1 MTRTPNAFRSISRTA
16 ALALVLL
23 GGSVRAQE
31 PAPSS
36 IESLLA
42 DARRKYDEV
51 DHTGA
56 VAALDRAIP
65 LMQARRGDRTVQPLL
80 VAAYLLRARTYFV
93 LRDFAKSQAD
103 MEALL
108 RVDPAYRMPGDVSA
122 RVTALFED
130 TRKTVV
136 GEIVLTV
143 TPQNADVDVDG
154 VPLTGPERALS
165 LASGPHTIA
174 ARRSGYRPDSREITV
189 TAGTSQP
196 LEITLERT
204 SASLS
209 FVTIPAGVEVSVDG
223 TPRGATVEAGRTQ
236 QDQDIAARFKLPP
249 DKAWGRM
256 TLTDLTVGQHLLEFN
271 KSCFVAAKNTV
282 PIDRFTDYST
292 EPIIL
297 KPATGTLKIT
307 SAGGDAMV
315 YVDDQQRGNAPMT
328 LTECEGTRTIEV
340 RSQRYGG
347 RFVRRVTIRPGDQQ
361 TIEAQPKPAFA
372 LLSVSGLPE
381 GLRGAED
388 LRVKVEQALISTTG
402 VTVFAPPPDRA
413 QKALQDEK
421 LEPGWLAFDR
431 SGREMGKAAENITP
445 AARRDLS
452 ARLSQKMEAQGIA
465 AVSVNSTDRSN
476 VFVSLLASGS
486 AEPDVIA
493 FTPDSPES
501 AARAVDALDV
511 GVELYTP
518 SIGLLA
524 IDVIDLAGA
533 VVARVER
540 SGGAAAAG
548 LAAGDVIVGANG
560 TSLANAQALADVIR
574 NLAAG
579 ATLSLDVR
587 PRGAT
592 PPRKVELRPVLVPR
606 ALAMADKTM
615 RFNPILLHLRRLLA
629 SQPGNDEQVLRLNI
643 GIALM
648 RLGNWQD
655 ARPELE
661 RVSLPPGGGVSDG
674 TVQYLRGLCYEAL
687 GLFADAEKAWT
698 TAKGSDA
705 LLTADG
711 PPVKDLAAGKLA
723 SIARSRAGGSR

>member
-16 ALALVLL
+16 ALALLLL
-23 GGSVRAQE
+23 GGAVRAQE
-31 PAPSS
+31 PAPGS

-65 LMQARRGDRTVQPLL
+65 LMQARSGDRTVQPLL
-80 VAAYLLRARTYFV
+80 VAAYLLRARAHFG

-108 RVDPAYRMPGDVSA
+108 RVDPTYRMPGDVSA
-122 RVTALFED
+122 RVITLFED

-143 TPQNADVDVDG
+143 TPPNADIDVDG
-154 VPLTGPERALS
+154 VPLTGTERTLS

-196 LEITLERT
+196 LALTLERT

-223 TPRGATVEAGRTQ
+223 APRGATAEAGRTQ
-236 QDQDIAARFKLPP
+236 QDQEIAARFKLPA

-256 TLTDLTVGQHLLEFN
+256 TLTDLTVGRHQLEFS
-271 KSCFVAAKNTV
+271 KSCFVTSAPPVVIEK
-282 PIDRFTDYST
+282 FTDYSI
-292 EPIIL
+292 EPVVL
-297 KPATGTLKIT
+297 QPATGTVKIAST
-307 SAGGDAMV
+307 GGDAMV

-340 RSQRYGG
+340 RSQQFGG

-361 TIEAQPKPAFA
+361 TIEGQPKPAFA

-388 LRVKVEQALISTTG
+388 LRVAVERALISTAG

-431 SGREMGKAAENITP
+431 SGRPMGKAADNIAP
-445 AARRDLS
+445 AERRDLS
-452 ARLSQKMEAQGIA
+452 VRLSQKMEAQGVA
-465 AVSVNSTDRSN
+465 AVTVTGTDRTS
-476 VFVSLLASGS
+476 VLVSLLASGS

-493 FTPDSPES
+493 LRLDSPES

-511 GVELYTP
+511 KMPLYTP
-518 SIGLLA
+518 SIGLLS
-524 IDVIDLAGA
+524 IDVIGLAGA
-533 VVARVER
+533 VVARVDR
-540 SGGAAAAG
+540 TGGAAAAG

-560 TSLANAQALADVIR
+560 TSLANAQALADAIR
-574 NLAAG
+574 DLAPG
-579 ATLSLDVR
+579 MPLSLDVR
-587 PRGAT
+587 PRGAAQ
-592 PPRKVELRPVLVPR
+592 PKKVELRPVLVPR
-606 ALAMADKTM
+606 ALAMSDQTT

-629 SQPGNDEQVLRLNI
+629 SQPANDEQVLRLNI

-655 ARPELE
+655 ARAELE
-661 RVSLPPGGGVSDG
+661 RVKLPSGGGVSDG
-674 TVQYLRGLCYEAL
+674 TVQYLLGLCYEAT

-705 LLTADG
+705 MLTGDG
-711 PPVKDLAAGKLA
+711 PPVKDLAAVKLA
-723 SIARSRAGGSR
+723 SIARSRAGGGR